1 MSSLPYKRIKYNSN
15 PKNKLNIIKN
25 IKGMNDPAFKS
36 NSTLKKYI
44 NQKLNSHLDPN
55 TSHISKINNKHK
67 NKIYLIK
74 KRISFNNSLSENY
87 IILNNVNFNNSSPK
101 TNSSSYLFDTKLSKD
116 NKKRL
121 NKMVGKTKSN
131 SLINLQNINKNRL
144 LISQNQTIKAKK
156 FPLYLIKNERYNLTE
171 YNNNTPINVKKKQ
184 YKTSPIN
191 ELNKKKT
198 IFFKNQI
205 SLNESLG
212 LDDKNKNFN
221 NNLIEERENSFIIN
235 CKLNSISKNTK
246 NSGQQIKLIKDEI
259 NNGSNINVMK
269 LNKSYFR
276 EDSKISQNNNNKIIN
291 QNIIYSKHNK
301 VVNKETKNLKNRV
314 ILLKD
319 KISSLLQNDESLNE
333 SECPVPMPYVKRYS
347 ENNIIKN
354 GNEENIN
361 LGNILFNKD
370 LKEPK
375 PRKNAPLPIWQPFPN
390 YFIINKINNKKIFV
404 FSNSHKI
411 NNLKIANTG
420 K

>member
-25 IKGMNDPAFKS
+25 MKGMNDPAFKS

-44 NQKLNSHLDPN
+44 NQKLNSHLNPN

-121 NKMVGKTKSN
+121 NKMVEKTKSN

-212 LDDKNKNFN
+212 LDNKNKNFN

-235 CKLNSISKNTK
+235 CKLKSISKNTK

-291 QNIIYSKHNK
+291 QNIIYSKRNK

-333 SECPVPMPYVKRYS
+333 SKCPVPMPYVKRYS

-375 PRKNAPLPIWQPFPN
+375 EETKIPLPISQSKNQDLIPLKFKKEQKC
-390 YFIINKINNKKIFV
+390 FIYSNLKKLKNWNKK
-404 FSNSHKI
+404 K
-411 NNLKIANTG
+411 L
-420 K
+420 